1 MKSTLRGRLRSS
13 EENHCSYMKE
23 SAEVVQHLIWI
34 LVDSDSSLWRRK
46 RPRHLRLVPL

>member
-1 MKSTLRGRLRSS
+1 MMTGEINDFRVSVMKSTLRGRLRSS

-34 LVDSDSSLWRRK
+34 LVDSD
-46 RPRHLRLVPL
+46 